1 MPIYEVELSD
11 GRTFEVESDAPPSEQ
26 DVMAALGPS
35 TEAPAPAQAPIQEP
49 EGSGGASATIG
60 ALRAVP
66 AAKQGLARF
75 AANHP
80 AATQKVIGAGI
91 STMAGGAGAAV
102 GGVPGAVVGASI
114 RGVTPAQ
121 SVIRET
127 AGKMAGESAA
137 VAKNAGRATAVAEYA
152 KPLGLTVNP
161 SHLVSTGNAARA
173 LDNYADAGGLK
184 VPRVLDQ
191 FGKVVYGPEAPVR
204 PKPPG
209 VGGRL
214 MTGAAKGVGAVGKAL
229 GAVAGPV
236 GLTDLAQTIEP
247 NRRDIGVM
255 GIGASQ
261 PTPQGAE
268 LDARNKQNTQAMDAR
283 VAQQQAQLAQLR
295 AAILTRLGLD

>member
-1 MPIYEVELSD
+1 MPTYEVELSD
-11 GRTFEVESDAPPSEQ
+11 GRVFQVESDAPPSEQ
-26 DVMAALGPS
+26 DVLGALGTAP
-35 TEAPAPAQAPIQEP
+35 EAPAPAQAPDQEAK
-49 EGSGGASATIG
+49 GSGGASATIG
-60 ALRAVP
+60 ALRAAP
-66 AAKQGLARF
+66 ATKQGIARF

-152 KPLGLTVNP
+152 KPLGLNVNP

-173 LDNYADAGGLK
+173 LDNYADSGGLR

-204 PKPPG
+204 PKAPSAA
-209 VGGRL
+209 GRL
-214 MTGAAKGVGAVGKAL
+214 LTGAARGVGAVAKGL

-236 GLTDLAQTIEP
+236 GMTDFAQTVEP
-247 NRRDIGVM
+247 TRQDIGVM
-255 GIGASQ
+255 GIGKSVDVPGMH
-261 PTPQGAE
+261 PTAFE
-268 LDARNKQNTQAMDAR
+268 
-283 VAQQQAQLAQLR
+283 QLR
-295 AAILTRLGLD
+295 QAILQRLGY